1 MRAITDQLS
10 IDFTYVLTPVGY
22 SVTNKFMAQVV
33 IDNYE
38 IMPRHIVTI
47 SADETNN
54 LLKDK
59 IKNQK
64 ARRPVV
70 QHA

>member
-38 IMPRHIVTI
+38 INATAHCY
-47 SADETNN
+47 D
-54 LLKDK
+54 
-59 IKNQK
+59 
-64 ARRPVV
+64 
-70 QHA
+70 